1 MSKYDAFL
9 TEVVYEI
16 DDVIY
21 NFYQK
26 SNELIKSK
34 RNQEKLFE
42 YRDKTI
48 ETVNDMNVRS
58 LEIISSVKKRDIVEE
73 RSALLVQR
81 NEQILQ
87 SALDVIETSPSRG
100 DLVHE
105 VKVAAAQMLGK
116 ASDMLHNVQKSDTYN
131 NLKEGTVKGYER
143 LRDKVKEISED
154 ERVQEGLKTA
164 KDKSIEIYHKGGEL
178 VSEGVEK
185 FKDWVEEG
193 KEKAEDLKDDAKET
207 AHDVKEDVK
216 TAYEDIKDDAEDVV
230 EDLKDDAKDGI
241 EEAKEKAEDVVD
253 DVKDTAE
260 DAWDDAK
267 EKAEDVKDEA
277 VAALETA
284 KDTAKDVYEDVKEKI
299 EDAADKGE
307 DVKDDFIE
315 EARKQL
321 EDLENDI

>member
-21 NFYQK
+21 DFYKK
-26 SNELIKSK
+26 SNDLIKSK

-58 LEIISSVKKRDIVEE
+58 LEIIASVKKRDIVEE

-81 NEQILQ
+81 NELILQ

-105 VKVAAAQMLGK
+105 VKVAAAQVLGK
-116 ASDMLHNVQKSDTYN
+116 ASDMFHNVQKSETYN

-154 ERVQEGLKTA
+154 ERVQDGLKTA
-164 KDKSIEIYHKGGEL
+164 KDKSKEIYHKGGEL

-185 FKDWVEEG
+185 FKEWVEEG
-193 KEKAEDLKDDAKET
+193 KEKAEDLKDDAKDT
-207 AHDVKEDVK
+207 AHDVKEDVE
-216 TAYEDIKDDAEDVV
+216 TAYHEIKDEAKDVI
-230 EDLKDDAKDGI
+230 EDLEDDARDGI
-241 EEAKEKAEDVVD
+241 EKSKEKAEDVVD
-253 DVKDTAE
+253 DVKDK
-260 DAWDDAK
+260 AK
-267 EKAEDVKDEA
+267 DVKDEA
-277 VAALETA
+277 VDAYEHA
-284 KDTAKDVYEDVKEKI
+284 KDAAEDVYEDVEGKL

-307 DVKDDFIE
+307 AVKDDFIE

>member
-21 NFYQK
+21 DFYQK
-26 SNELIKSK
+26 SNDLIKSK

-58 LEIISSVKKRDIVEE
+58 LEIIASVKKRDIVEE

-81 NEQILQ
+81 NELILQ

-105 VKVAAAQMLGK
+105 VKVAAAQVLGK
-116 ASDMLHNVQKSDTYN
+116 ASDMFHNVQKSETYN

-154 ERVQEGLKTA
+154 ERVQDGLKTA
-164 KDKSIEIYHKGGEL
+164 KDKSKEIYHKGGEL

-185 FKDWVEEG
+185 FKEWVEEG
-193 KEKAEDLKDDAKET
+193 KEKAEDLKDDAKDT
-207 AHDVKEDVK
+207 AHDVKEDVE
-216 TAYEDIKDDAEDVV
+216 TAYHEIKDEAKDVI
-230 EDLKDDAKDGI
+230 EDLEDDARDGI
-241 EEAKEKAEDVVD
+241 EKSKEKAEDVVD
-253 DVKDTAE
+253 DVKDK
-260 DAWDDAK
+260 AK
-267 EKAEDVKDEA
+267 EVKDEA
-277 VAALETA
+277 VDAYEHA
-284 KDTAKDVYEDVKEKI
+284 KDAAEDVYEDVEEKL
-299 EDAADKGE
+299 ETAADKGE
-307 DVKDDFIE
+307 EVKDDFIE

>member
-21 NFYQK
+21 DFYQK
-26 SNELIKSK
+26 SNDLIKSK

-58 LEIISSVKKRDIVEE
+58 LEIIASVKKRDIVEE

-81 NEQILQ
+81 NELILQ

-105 VKVAAAQMLGK
+105 VKVAAAQVLGK
-116 ASDMLHNVQKSDTYN
+116 ASDMFHNVQKSETYN

-154 ERVQEGLKTA
+154 ERVQDGLKTA
-164 KDKSIEIYHKGGEL
+164 KDKSKEIYHKGEEL
-178 VSEGVEK
+178 VSDGVEK
-185 FKDWVEEG
+185 FKEWVEEG
-193 KEKAEDLKDDAKET
+193 KEKAEDLKDDAKDT
-207 AHDVKEDVK
+207 AHDVKEDVE
-216 TAYEDIKDDAEDVV
+216 TAYHEIKDEAKDVI
-230 EDLKDDAKDGI
+230 EDLEDDARDGI
-241 EEAKEKAEDVVD
+241 EKSKEKAEDVVD
-253 DVKDTAE
+253 DVKDK
-260 DAWDDAK
+260 AK
-267 EKAEDVKDEA
+267 EVKDEA
-277 VAALETA
+277 VDAYEHA
-284 KDTAKDVYEDVKEKI
+284 KDAAEDVYEDVEEKL
-299 EDAADKGE
+299 ETAADKGE
-307 DVKDDFIE
+307 AVKDDFIE

>member
-21 NFYQK
+21 DFYKK
-26 SNELIKSK
+26 SNDLIKSK

-58 LEIISSVKKRDIVEE
+58 LEIIASVKKRDIVEE

-81 NEQILQ
+81 NELILQ

-105 VKVAAAQMLGK
+105 VKVAAAQVLGK
-116 ASDMLHNVQKSDTYN
+116 ASDMFHNVQKSETYN

-154 ERVQEGLKTA
+154 ERVQDGLKTA
-164 KDKSIEIYHKGGEL
+164 KDKSKEIYHKGGEL

-185 FKDWVEEG
+185 FKEWVEEG
-193 KEKAEDLKDDAKET
+193 KEKAEDLKDDAKDT
-207 AHDVKEDVK
+207 AHDVKEDVE
-216 TAYEDIKDDAEDVV
+216 TAYHEIKDEAKDVI
-230 EDLKDDAKDGI
+230 EDLEDDARDGI
-241 EEAKEKAEDVVD
+241 EKSKEKAEDVVD
-253 DVKDTAE
+253 DVKDK
-260 DAWDDAK
+260 AK
-267 EKAEDVKDEA
+267 EVKDEA
-277 VAALETA
+277 VDAYEHA
-284 KDTAKDVYEDVKEKI
+284 KDAAEDVYEDVEGKL

-307 DVKDDFIE
+307 AVKDDFIE